1 MGATAPRPDDTAP
14 SVHPDRRRRLLLG
27 GCSLAALIGL
37 SFLWAAT
44 IPRWWAQQV
53 GDSVHGRL
61 SSGLLFGLLTGVTC
75 TLLPLLVAWFGLRR
89 SRSWKVSVAWV
100 AVALVLALPN
110 LWTLGV
116 LVGDGSGAHAG
127 QRTMDVN
134 APWFRGASLI
144 GVLIG
149 AAVFVAL
156 LRFTRRR
163 QPKAQ

>member
-1 MGATAPRPDDTAP
+1 MGATSQRPDETAP
-14 SVHPDRRRRLLLG
+14 SARPDWRRRLLLG

-37 SFLWAAT
+37 YFLWAAT
-44 IPRWWAQQV
+44 VPRWWAQQV

-61 SSGLLFGLLTGVTC
+61 SSGLVFGLLTGVTC

-89 SRSWKVSVAWV
+89 RRSWKVSAAWV

-116 LVGDGSGAHAG
+116 VVGDGNGAHAG

-144 GVLIG
+144 GAVIG

-156 LRFTRRR
+156 VWFTRRR